1 MGSLSTSLDGLLNG
15 STYVGSSPLVPPF
28 SNPKLANA
36 GDFYDEEHLHFY
48 MHYTKGGSVAYIISF
63 VWSGFKGITPTL
75 YTQFGYIGTSLNVE
89 SLYSKE
95 NPGANE
101 LAAIARPRGVS
112 M

>member
-15 STYVGSSPLVPPF
+15 STYVGSSPLVTPF

-75 YTQFGYIGTSLNVE
+75 YTQFGYILV
-89 SLYSKE
+89 
-95 NPGANE
+95 
-101 LAAIARPRGVS
+101 
-112 M
+112 